1 MHELGH
7 TFGLRHGGV
16 VPTGIAEP
24 NCKPNYQS
32 VMNYLFQ
39 ARGLL
44 DARGIATLDFSR
56 QALPT
61 LNEGALTEPVGFGVR
76 ADYLARWYAPQSG
89 SFIDRAL
96 ATSPATRRCD
106 GTPLPAGGVPYVR
119 VDAPPRND
127 AAIDWS
133 ADGQITG
140 TASQDANFDGLTPT
154 NPAGPQA
161 FLGADDF
168 ATLDLRQTGARR
180 PIGSASVSYDVV
192 DPLTGV
198 PPAPPALAIGGAF
211 SLDTG
216 YGDLG
221 YGDLGYGDL
230 GYGDLG
236 YGDLGYGDL
245 GYGDLG
251 YGDLGYGDLGAPA
264 DSDDTQGVGDLNL
277 ETAGA
282 LGNGPTGLAA
292 TVLKKGGIL
301 LQWSAPH
308 VGTALSYDVYRV
320 IGTSITPQNIATRL
334 AIGPIGAGT
343 AFVTDN
349 FDLKNRVTYTYVV
362 VANLVPTADC
372 QPAAGSSVCRSGVS
386 NYATVTY

>member
-1 MHELGH
+1 
-7 TFGLRHGGV
+7 
-16 VPTGIAEP
+16 
-24 NCKPNYQS
+24 
-32 VMNYLFQ
+32 MNYLFQ

-44 DARGIATLDFSR
+44 DSRGVAVLDFSR
-56 QALPT
+56 QQLPS
-61 LNEGALTEPVGFGVR
+61 LNEGALTEVVGFG
-76 ADYLARWYAPQSG
+76 ASAEYLARWYAPQSG

-96 ATSPATRRCD
+96 GTSPATRRCD

-119 VDAPPRND
+119 VDAAPRSNG
-127 AAIDWS
+127 AIDWS
-133 ADGQITG
+133 ADGQIVG

-154 NPAGPQA
+154 DPAGPQT

-198 PPAPPALAIGGAF
+198 PPAPPLFAVGGAF
-211 SLDTG
+211 SLDTGYGDFG

-251 YGDLGYGDLGAPA
+251 YGDLGVP
-264 DSDDTQGVGDLNL
+264 SENDDAQGLGDLNL
-277 ETAGA
+277 ETAGS
-282 LGNGPTGLAA
+282 LGNAPTGLAA
-292 TVLKKGGIL
+292 TALKKGGIL

-308 VGTALSYDVYRV
+308 VGTAVSYDVYRV
-320 IGTSITPQNIATRL
+320 IGTSITPQNFATRL
-334 AIGPIGAGT
+334 AIGPIDAST

-349 FDLKNRVTYTYVV
+349 NDLKRNVTYTYIV

-372 QPAAGSSVCRSGVS
+372 QAAPGSSVCRSGAS